1 MRFCGITLKQIV
13 AVMDF
18 GDVVSGD
25 VGGWIEGAKNLSN
38 DGNAWIDSDA
48 RIWGNT
54 RIWGDAK
61 VYGNARICG
70 NVMVWGNAEVYGDAM
85 VWGNTEVW
93 ENAKVYGNARV
104 YDNVMVWGNAEVY
117 DNAGV
122 YGNAEVYGDARVR
135 GSAEVCSNARVFM
148 ENHVLVIGAVGS
160 RNDFATFYRDKD
172 NDIAVRCGCF
182 NGKVQMF
189 LEQVSETHGDNRH
202 ALVYQA
208 AAELAKISIDLSSEA
223 QKEESELKKEE
234 EYA

>member
-70 NVMVWGNAEVYGDAM
+70 NVMVW
-85 VWGNTEVW
+85 
-93 ENAKVYGNARV
+93 
-104 YDNVMVWGNAEVY
+104 
-117 DNAGV
+117 
-122 YGNAEVYGDARVR
+122 GNAEVYGDARVR